1 MTKTTKRLVIALA
14 ASVAVN
20 LFLGGFLTSRAFM
33 HKQRRDHRTASGPF
47 LGPRG
52 LLGPGGL
59 ANATPEVKNVLEQ
72 HREGLRN
79 HRRRMHEAR
88 RAVAEALR
96 AEPFERGR
104 LEQALADART
114 ATDASQAAMHAALVE
129 VAATVGPEERR
140 KLARA
145 SKRHRRK

>member
-20 LFLGGFLTSRAFM
+20 LFLGGFLTSRAFI
-33 HKQRRDHRTASGPF
+33 HRRGEHLAEPGPF

-52 LLGPGGL
+52 LLGPRGM
-59 ANATPEVKNVLEQ
+59 ANATPEVKKVLEQ
-72 HREGLRN
+72 HREGLRE

-88 RAVAEALR
+88 RGVAEALTT
-96 AEPFERGR
+96 EPFERAR
-104 LEQALADART
+104 LEQALAGARS
-114 ATDASQAAMHAALVE
+114 ATDASQAAMHAALLE

-140 KLARA
+140 ELAHA
-145 SKRHRRK
+145 SKRHHRR